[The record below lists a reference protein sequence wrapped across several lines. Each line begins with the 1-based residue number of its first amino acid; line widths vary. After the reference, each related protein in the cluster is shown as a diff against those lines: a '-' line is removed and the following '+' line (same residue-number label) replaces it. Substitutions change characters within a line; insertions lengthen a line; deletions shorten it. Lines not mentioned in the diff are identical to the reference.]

1 MRILYEDNHAIV
13 VHKPVGTLVQRD
25 LSGEPSLADEVKAYL
40 KERDRKPGG
49 VFLGIVHRLDRPVEG
64 VVLFAKTTKGA
75 SRFSAQFRRR
85 EVEKEYHALVI
96 GRPSEERGALT
107 HYLLKDRERNMVTA
121 MSEAAPGALLAE
133 LSYEVLRSGPATA
146 LIRVSL
152 GTGRSH
158 QIRAQLSAIGC
169 PILGDVK
176 YGAPEPLPN
185 HAIALAATKLTF
197 TTATTGERVEASIP
211 VPGWFF
217 SYSS

>member
-13 VHKPVGTLVQRD
+13 VCKPAGTLIQSD
-25 LSGEPSLADEVKAYL
+25 GGGEPSLADEVKAYL
-40 KERDRKPGG
+40 KERDLKPGG

-96 GRPSEERGALT
+96 GRPREERGTIT
-107 HYLLKDRERNMVTA
+107 HHLIKDRERNMVTA
-121 MSEAAPGALLAE
+121 VSEAAPDALLAE
-133 LSYEVLRSGPATA
+133 LSYEVVRSAPATA

-185 HAIALAATKLTF
+185 RAIALAATKLVF
-197 TTATTGERVEASIP
+197 TTATTGERIEVSIP
-211 VPGWFF
+211 VPGWFLA
-217 SYSS
+217 YG